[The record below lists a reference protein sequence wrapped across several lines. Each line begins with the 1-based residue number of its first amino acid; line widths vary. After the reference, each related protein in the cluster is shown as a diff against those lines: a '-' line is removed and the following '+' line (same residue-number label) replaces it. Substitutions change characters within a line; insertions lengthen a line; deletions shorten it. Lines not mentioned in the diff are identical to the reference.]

1 MRKIVSFL
9 ALLVMAFALPQW
21 AHAWDYDSNSD
32 PSQITVHLV
41 NGTVQDLPLTYEG
54 SATDYKWRS
63 DYFKSEVGFVNFT
76 VQVWNGDKSY
86 NATYGSND
94 FGAESVDTWVNVTNN
109 PTVNDAG
116 ADRFYQL
123 GLEAGKYYRIEI
135 KAGEGNDAFKF
146 RFVPAID
153 FDEGV
158 NPTEITLELNN
169 GTKGNLSM
177 TYDATGADYKWYS
190 EEFESNDGFINF
202 WVLTKYNNDSQKR
215 YGNNSGNSNPGQW
228 VNVSSTAASGSQT
241 MYQSGLTAGKRY
253 RAEIAGDGIGNFKFR
268 FVEVEDKAPETLYL
282 YNMNGNAVTKLG
294 SSANAGDTYTFT
306 ARVEKGQQLILS
318 KNDDANTVPGAQS
331 HFGRF
336 SPSGAK
342 NVPGENI
349 DFTQST
355 SGYWVATVTGTYTI
369 TVDWASKKLTA
380 TADNVEFDGPLSLYL
395 YGTPWATF
403 LGQAAAGSDGVFR
416 YTVKLS
422 TGQNVGLST
431 NPSATDWWSMQQNGY
446 TYYSP
451 GGDEE
456 IPADGTAYSFT
467 AATSGSW
474 QATKTGTYHI
484 AVDWA
489 AQTFTATY
497 EEPIPPM
504 THMPLTTYDFANGKK
519 HYFIVGARMGE
530 WRLQPEWELKQ
541 KGDELVLN
549 NRYFYNSD
557 FAIAVVDN
565 YNDYINHRYTYYDEG
580 EEYWINDATMSS
592 KTDLSTH
599 PHRMELKKGVT
610 TAVGGTFYAAFDGGR
625 QTDPYYQG
633 RGAFIKEVKVTL
645 NDNGLPKSMTFTR
658 GTTEEAAKNRV
669 FTLVGDN
676 IYNRNFCNATDGGQ
690 TPLYDKGYSTD
701 NGWQEG
707 WIQFDPETNRPYVDG
722 FGEYLYH
729 TSYTPDY
736 LMANPVQFNQP
747 VGAGRASDFAFTS
760 GEVQFVEYTN
770 LPNLDSDPY
779 KSFYKA
785 FSGKET
791 IDNNNAEKIGDGYN
805 FNVQVENANPKTTP
819 TADWNCYVVRDMWIA
834 GEIKF
839 WTGFGGNSTSENNV
853 DQKIP
858 IWHGPNGGPDIDED
872 GRKTV
877 KGYDI
882 NAGLPAVLYKNV
894 RNRNNTNYKVS
905 DGTPVY
911 FNRVVLWFNNTD
923 GVNAS
928 YIQFIQ
934 ESAGPAIF
942 AEVRDN
948 EATGK
953 KNFINYNWYLNKV
966 QEGQEA
972 QEDQQVIAYEIR
984 RYRVEDGVKTYIGH
998 PEGVE
1003 PVDISSYGVTVKDL
1017 YEETAKNYEFTKH
1030 LDTGIVAG
1038 HGFAPGLYQ
1047 YDIYVTYEGGAR
1059 KLALSNIVAIY
1070 DDELVAPDAVAM
1082 QLVEL
1087 RDAYTDKYGTEH
1099 ASGRETLGVTQ
1110 RYLTYRPNDNAKF
1123 YVMDMEEKNVVVGSE
1138 TVTMTV
1144 PVNAEIID
1152 AAKAISLLNN
1162 CPDQYWWTSDY
1173 YVRCL
1178 DYNEYARTLQSYIDG
1193 GLILDKMVPTPNLEV
1208 YETIDFTNAAGEPA
1222 SVKQTHGLAQPFEFG
1237 DQTYY
1242 SLIVKRGGNLSNATF
1257 DVTLRYS
1264 YTNASN
1270 ETVTPETTAATE
1282 INPVVPRPFAPLY
1295 RYVYDRPDRNVG
1307 DGKYQWGK
1315 VTVPL
1320 VDLDPDESKDDAEAA
1335 GKLTTAYVKLDDAFD
1350 PRAFNLEVDF
1360 YRPNVNK
1367 DIYTF
1372 YDIQYNV
1379 TVVNNEKTV
1388 IPLDMEAVLH
1398 DVDTSDDNFPNRYR
1412 MEFKGMHPRNG
1423 VWPVVKFVKTEYVPN
1438 EAADKFGRTF
1448 KSKTGN
1454 FGKMLEIEARREMTV
1469 GVSPEGLQNVH
1480 LGKIQRKDGTWDWMY
1495 KGHEHFKDEDETLE
1509 SGNNEYDD
1517 TADDVKFTPFYY
1529 LIQLTNGT
1537 ENATYEYLVPHYPN
1551 HHTGD
1556 KIEVHPT
1563 TGLIMNDTD
1572 PLIGTYIA
1580 KGFSSDDNPT
1590 ITATAIYVFER
1601 PITGTDPMEAVNF
1614 NRLEVESI
1622 KFNNNSGADQ
1632 VAVATAAAAAKSN
1645 GPARIKD
1652 NVTNWELENG
1662 NCGELPDTGV
1672 EPEGGVLDL
1681 SAANST
1687 TGYNSYI
1694 AARGATY
1701 SNKVDTNV
1709 TGVEDVLLGGENG
1722 EVVYYNLHGMRIDE
1736 PTTAGVYFRVEG
1748 KKVTKVVVK

>member
-1 MRKIVSFL
+1 MRKFIRFL
-9 ALLVMAFALPQW
+9 ALFVVAFALPQW
-21 AHAWDYDSNSD
+21 AQAWNFSNGSDPCAIKLNFDGGTTVDLNYSKTSDYDWVGKYTATSGTASYTLDAKWSNN
-32 PSQITVHLV
+32 
-41 NGTVQDLPLTYEG
+41 NGEGWVTGYGYEYTN
-54 SATDYKWRS
+54 SN
-63 DYFKSEVGFVNFT
+63 VGEWSTMLYANST
-76 VQVWNGDKSY
+76 
-86 NATYGSND
+86 
-94 FGAESVDTWVNVTNN
+94 
-109 PTVNDAG
+109 
-116 ADRFYQL
+116 
-123 GLEAGKYYRIEI
+123 AGK
-135 KAGEGNDAFKF
+135 FK
-146 RFVPAID
+146 
-153 FDEGV
+153 
-158 NPTEITLELNN
+158 
-169 GTKGNLSM
+169 
-177 TYDATGADYKWYS
+177 
-190 EEFESNDGFINF
+190 
-202 WVLTKYNNDSQKR
+202 
-215 YGNNSGNSNPGQW
+215 
-228 VNVSSTAASGSQT
+228 
-241 MYQSGLTAGKRY
+241 QSGLTAGVTYEVQLKGNNDKEDTFYIRFVAPEEPLDFSNGTNPNAVSIKFKQSGKSY
-253 RAEIAGDGIGNFKFR
+253 PMTFGDGVWSTRVELTSVESNGYVNYSIYATDKNGKEWQSGQDEGAASLGVWSGVTDAKTFTKESFQGGVSISKAYNIELIAAGDDQYKVKFT
-268 FVEVEDKAPETLYL
+268 EVEDTAPETLYL
-282 YNMNGNAVTKLG
+282 YNMNGNDVTKLG

-318 KNDDANTVPGAQS
+318 KNDDATTVPGAQS

-380 TADNVEFDGPLSLYL
+380 KADNVEFDGPASLYL

-416 YTVKLS
+416 YTVRLS
-422 TGQNVGLST
+422 DGQNVGLST
-431 NPSATDWWSMQQNGY
+431 NPSAKIWEDMQESGY

-451 GGDEE
+451 GGGADNDKE
-456 IPADGTAYSFT
+456 IPADGTAYKFI
-467 AATSGSW
+467 ATDSGSW

-530 WRLQPEWELKQ
+530 WRLQPEWEMKQ
-541 KGDELVLN
+541 NGNELVLN

-557 FAIAVVDN
+557 FAIAVVDS
-565 YNDYINHRYTYYDEG
+565 YEDYINHRYTYYDEG
-580 EEYWINDATMSS
+580 DEYWINDATLSS
-592 KTDLSTH
+592 AGDLSTH
-599 PHRMELKKGVT
+599 PHRLELKKGVT
-610 TAVGGTFYAAFDGGR
+610 TAVGKTFYAAFDGGR
-625 QTDPYYQG
+625 ETYPYYQG

-645 NDNGLPKSMTFTR
+645 NGDGLPTSMTFTR

-690 TPLYDKGYSTD
+690 TPLFDKGYSTD

-770 LPNLDSDPY
+770 LPNFDSDPY
-779 KSFYKA
+779 KSFYTA

-805 FNVQVENANPKTTP
+805 FKVQVENYNTKTTP

-858 IWHGPNGGPDIDED
+858 IWHGPNGGPDIDLD

-894 RNRNNTNYKVS
+894 RNLDNTNYKVS

-942 AEVRDN
+942 AEVREN

-953 KNFINYNWYLNKV
+953 KNYINYNWYLNEV

-998 PEGVE
+998 PEGVQ

-1038 HGFAPGLYQ
+1038 RGFAPGLYQ
-1047 YDIYVTYEGGAR
+1047 YDIYVTYDGGAR

-1070 DDELVAPDAVAM
+1070 DDELVAPGAVAM

-1087 RDAYTDKYGTEH
+1087 RDAYTDKYETEH

-1110 RYLTYRPNDNAKF
+1110 RYLTYPPNDNANF
-1123 YVMDMEEKNVVVGSE
+1123 YVMDMEEKDVVVGSE
-1138 TVTMTV
+1138 TVKMTV
-1144 PVNAEIID
+1144 PVNAEMID
-1152 AAKAISLLNN
+1152 AAKAISFLNN
-1162 CPDQYWWTSDY
+1162 HPDRYWWTSDY

-1178 DYNEYARTLQSYIDG
+1178 DYNEYARTLHSYIDG
-1193 GLILDKMVPTPNLEV
+1193 GLILDEIVPTPNLEV

-1222 SVKQTHGLAQPFEFG
+1222 SVKQTHGLAQPFVFG

-1307 DGKYQWGK
+1307 DGEYQWGK

-1438 EAADKFGRTF
+1438 EAADQFGRTF

-1529 LIQLTNGT
+1529 LIQLSNGT

-1580 KGFSSDDNPT
+1580 KGFKSDDNPT

-1645 GPARIKD
+1645 GPARVKD

-1748 KKVTKVVVK
+1748 KNVTKVVVK